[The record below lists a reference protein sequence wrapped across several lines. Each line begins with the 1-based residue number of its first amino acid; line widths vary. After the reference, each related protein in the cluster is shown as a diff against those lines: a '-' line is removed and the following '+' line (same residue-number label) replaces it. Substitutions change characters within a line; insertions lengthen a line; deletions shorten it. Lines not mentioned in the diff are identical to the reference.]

1 MDAMPI
7 QHVGRPVKR
16 REDPK
21 LVQGRDAYVNDVH
34 LEGALSLAFARSPHA
49 HAVIRRI
56 DTSAA
61 KKIPGVVAVLTGA
74 DINAEVGVIHT
85 PIGPEMFASMNR
97 QGYTMLAEGRVRHV
111 GEPVVV
117 VAAETAQAA
126 VDGAEAVLVD
136 YEPLPV
142 VVDAEA
148 ALAKGAPLLYPDS
161 GSNLAVTVKIEKGDV
176 DAVFKTAPV
185 VIDVTMINQRVI
197 PLAMEPRACSAVWD
211 AKAQKMTMWGD
222 TQIPHGMRNQV
233 AERLK
238 LKPEQVHLMTGRVG
252 GGFGAKV
259 PVYQEDTIVPMLAR
273 RLNRP
278 VRWAATRRED
288 IQTTGHGRDVRC
300 HLRLAADSTGRI
312 LALDAKITGN
322 VGYCLYHVGCLLPV
336 LCAQMI
342 TGCYDIETARAEV
355 VCAFT
360 NTMGT
365 VPYRGAGRP
374 EAAYFIERG
383 MDMLAA
389 KVDLDPSE
397 VRRRNFIPPDKFP
410 YATPLGNS
418 YDSGEYTRALDH
430 ALTKAGYDALRQ
442 AQQAARAQGRLTGIG
457 MASYVEI
464 CGFEEDEVSDLVVDD
479 DGRVTVLTGSA
490 SHGQGHETAYAQLVA
505 DELQVPMELVHVV
518 QGDTALVR
526 NGVGTFGSRSAAR
539 GGMHALGQAVKVK
552 EKAKQVAASL
562 LEAAAADIVHGE
574 SRFSVRGVPDR
585 AVSWQQVAAA
595 AKGSLSSHEDI
606 KAGVG
611 MLFPFGSHVAAV
623 EVDKETGRVKILSYM
638 SVDDAGF
645 LINPLLV
652 QGQVH
657 GGLAQGIGQALLEEA
672 VFDESG
678 QLVSSTLMDYAI
690 PKTDDLISFQND
702 HTRTHSPRTTLGVKG
717 IGEAATIGSTPAIAN
732 AVMDALAPLGVTHV
746 DLPLTPQ
753 KIWAAMGAARKR

>member
-1 MDAMPI
+1 MPI

-16 REDPK
+16 LEDPN
-21 LVQGRDAYVNDVH
+21 LVQGRDAYVNDVR
-34 LEGALSLAFARSPHA
+34 LDGALFLAFTRSPHA
-49 HAVIRRI
+49 HAVIGRI

-61 KKIPGVVAVLTGA
+61 KKISGVVAVLTGA

-126 VDGAEAVLVD
+126 VDGAEAVVVD

-142 VVDAEA
+142 VVDPEA
-148 ALAKGAPLLYPDS
+148 ALAEGAPLLYPDS
-161 GSNLAVTVKIEKGDV
+161 GSNLAVTVKIEQGDV

-185 VIDVTMINQRVI
+185 VIDVTMVNQRVI

-238 LKPEQVHLMTGRVG
+238 LKPEQIHLMTGRVG

-288 IQTTGHGRDVRC
+288 MQATGHGRDVRC

-342 TGCYDIETARAEV
+342 TGCYDIQTARAEV

-383 MDMLAA
+383 MDLLAA
-389 KVDLDPSE
+389 RVDLDPSE

-442 AQQAARAQGRLTGIG
+442 AQQAARARGRLTGIG

-464 CGFEEDEVSDLVVDD
+464 CGFEEEEVSDLVVAD

-505 DELQVPMELVHVV
+505 DELQVPMEMVHVV

-562 LEAAAADIVHGE
+562 LEAAAPDIVHGE

-611 MLFPFGSHVAAV
+611 MLFPFGSHVAVV
-623 EVDKETGRVKILSYM
+623 EVDRDTGRVKILSYT

-690 PKTDDLISFQND
+690 PKTDDLIAFQND

-732 AVMDALAPLGVTHV
+732 AVMDALAPLGVTHI

-753 KIWAAMGAARKR
+753 KIWAAMGAARTR

>member
-1 MDAMPI
+1 MPI
-7 QHVGRPVKR
+7 QFVGREVKR
-16 REDPK
+16 LEDPK
-21 LVQGRDAYVNDVH
+21 LVTGSDPYVNDVR
-34 LEGALSLAFARSPHA
+34 LEGALQLAFVRSPHA
-49 HAVIRRI
+49 HAIVKRI
-56 DTSAA
+56 DATAA
-61 KKIPGVVAVLTGA
+61 RKMPGVVAILTGA
-74 DINAEVGVIHT
+74 DVNAEVGVIHT
-85 PIGPEMFASMNR
+85 PIPPETFVSMNR

-111 GEPVVV
+111 GEPVAV
-117 VAAETAQAA
+117 VAAETAEAA
-126 VDGAEAVLVD
+126 ADGAEAVIVE
-136 YEPLPV
+136 YEPLPAV
-142 VVDAEA
+142 LDPEA
-148 ALAKGAPLLYPDS
+148 ALAKGAPLLYPET
-161 GSNLAVTVKIEKGDV
+161 GSNLGASFKGEKGDV
-176 DAVFKTAPV
+176 DAAFAGAPV
-185 VIDVTMINQRVI
+185 VIDITMINQRVI
-197 PLAMEPRACSAVWD
+197 PLAMEPRACSAIWD

-238 LKPEQVHLMTGRVG
+238 LEPGQIHLMTGRVG

-259 PVYQEDTIVPMLAR
+259 PVYQEDTIVPMLAK

-288 IQTTGHGRDVRC
+288 MLATGHGRDMRC
-300 HLRLAADSTGRI
+300 RLRLAADASGRI
-312 LALDAKITGN
+312 LALDAKITAN

-342 TGCYDIETARAEV
+342 TGCYDIQTARAEV

-383 MDMLAA
+383 MDLLAA
-389 KVDLDPSE
+389 KVGLDPSE
-397 VRRRNFIPPDKFP
+397 VRRRNFIPPGKFP
-410 YATPLGNS
+410 YDTPLGNS

-430 ALTKAGYDALRQ
+430 ALAKAGYDELRRQ
-442 AQQAARAQGRLTGIG
+442 QQAARAQGRLVGIG
-457 MASYVEI
+457 LASYVEI
-464 CGFEEDEVSDLVVDD
+464 CGFEEDEVSDVVVAD

-505 DELQVPMELVHVV
+505 DELQIPMEMVRVV

-552 EKAKQVAASL
+552 DKAQQVAARL
-562 LEAAAADIVHGE
+562 LEAAAQDLVLSDGK
-574 SRFSVRGVPDR
+574 FSVRGVPDR
-585 AVSWQQVAAA
+585 AVTWQQVAAT
-595 AKGSLSSHEDI
+595 AKGSLDSHDDI

-611 MLFPFGSHVAAV
+611 MLFPFGSHVAVV
-623 EVDKETGRVKILSYM
+623 EVDKDTGRVRLLRYM

-657 GGLAQGIGQALLEEA
+657 GGLAQGIGQALWEEA

-678 QLVSSTLMDYAI
+678 QPLSSTLMDYAI

-702 HTRTHSPRTTLGVKG
+702 HTRTHSPRTPLGVKG

-753 KIWAAMGAARKR
+753 KIWTAIRAARTS